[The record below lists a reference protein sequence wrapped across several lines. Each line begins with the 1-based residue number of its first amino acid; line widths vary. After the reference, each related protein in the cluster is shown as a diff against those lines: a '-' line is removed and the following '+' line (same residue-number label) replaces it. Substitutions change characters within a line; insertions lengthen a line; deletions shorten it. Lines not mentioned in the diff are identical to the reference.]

1 LAALLCWSVL
11 IYGSATGYAL
21 GDPAREPLSEVLIEK
36 ARLEIGLGLGHA
48 LETRPIRVSI
58 VVAALGLALLMG
70 AGVAAESG
78 QPPVPGAGPVASSI
92 HGPLRG
98 VKNSVT
104 TSSSSNKVPPG
115 QNKTPKN

>member
-1 LAALLCWSVL
+1 
-11 IYGSATGYAL
+11 
-21 GDPAREPLSEVLIEK
+21 VLIEK

-58 VVAALGLALLMG
+58 VVAVLGLALLMG

-78 QPPVPGAGPVASSI
+78 QPPVPGAGPVAGSI

-98 VKNSVT
+98 VKDSVST
-104 TSSSSNKVPPG
+104 TSAAGNGAPG
-115 QNKTPKN
+115 QVKKTKH